1 MPADDADLVP
11 LLDAILDTVPAPVC
25 DVDAP
30 LQALVTNLDASEYLG
45 RLAIGR
51 VMAGV
56 LRKGE
61 QVAVLPARISRR
73 PGHRVRRRMSQ
84 LYAFHGIGRE
94 EVAEVS
100 AGDLFIVAGIP
111 EVEVGDTLASLENPV
126 ALQRLTV
133 DEPVLRMSFGVNTS
147 PVAGTRRQV
156 RHEPP
161 PARAARPRDPRQ
173 RVDPP
178 GGHRLARRPRG
189 RRPG

>member
-1 MPADDADLVP
+1 MDFELTPEQREIQALAREFARAEIEPHAAEWDRAVARHGRSVKGVGMPADDADLVP
-11 LLDAILDTVPAPVC
+11 LLDAILDTVPAPTF

-61 QVAVLPARISRR
+61 QVAVCQRDLEEAGSP
-73 PGHRVRRRMSQ
+73 VRRRMSQ

-111 EVEVGDTLASLENPV
+111 EVEVGDTLRFRE
-126 ALQRLTV
+126 
-133 DEPVLRMSFGVNTS
+133 
-147 PVAGTRRQV
+147 
-156 RHEPP
+156 
-161 PARAARPRDPRQ
+161 
-173 RVDPP
+173 RVVVCDSS
-178 GGHRLARRPRG
+178 RIDTLLAIPI
-189 RRPG
+189 